1 MEGYIYNMARK
12 ETTTKIIENTIPDDS
27 VINDIETID
36 NINANDT
43 VLNIQDTP
51 KPLNMEEKITLKNLA
66 NWMVGFNKIETNGE
80 VNIKAGG
87 SIRVTRAEVIS
98 QFENGNKLLRGDGD
112 GTHAT
117 IYIDDIATRNYLDIT
132 SEIID
137 KNMVKKIFEIKGLED
152 FRQEIKKTFTTQ
164 AEKVLL
170 IKLIRECGFNDFNKI
185 RECETLCGMS
195 V

>member
-12 ETTTKIIENTIPDDS
+12 ETTTKIIENTIHDDI

-36 NINANDT
+36 NINTNDT
-43 VLNIQDTP
+43 ALNI
-51 KPLNMEEKITLKNLA
+51 LKNLA

-117 IYIDDIATRNYLDIT
+117 IYIDDVATRNYLDIT

-185 RECETLCGMS
+185 RECETLCGMT